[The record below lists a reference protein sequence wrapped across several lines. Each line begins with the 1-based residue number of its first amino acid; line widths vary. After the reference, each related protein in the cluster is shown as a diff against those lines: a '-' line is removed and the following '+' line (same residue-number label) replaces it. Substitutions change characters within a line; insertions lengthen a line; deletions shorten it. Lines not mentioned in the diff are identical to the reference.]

1 MQYRELHPWHVSV
14 TEAQHIQRRL
24 RRHIQVGTYVHDI
37 RYIAGAD
44 ISVAHAT
51 PTVYAGVVVL
61 DYETLAVVERQSIVT
76 TTDFPYIPGLLSFRE
91 APALLQVFAQL
102 DITPDVVVFDG
113 QGIAHPR
120 GLGIASHMGLLL
132 DISAIGCAKS
142 RLTGRYEEPPLTRG
156 THTPLYGVHGEPIG
170 AVLRTKDRTR
180 PVFVSVGHKVALSQ
194 ALEILLHCH
203 RGYRIPEPTRLAD
216 QYVGTHAPDARE
228 KCVTGTSPQCS
239 RECCFFKAVT
249 LC

>member
-1 MQYRELHPWHVSV
+1 MQYRELHSWHVSV
-14 TEAQHIQRRL
+14 TEAQRIQQRL

-44 ISVAHAT
+44 IAIV
-51 PTVYAGVVVL
+51 PTTSTIYAGVVVL
-61 DYETLAVVERQSIVT
+61 DYANLAVVERKSLVSS
-76 TTDFPYIPGLLSFRE
+76 TDFPYIPGLLSFRE

-102 DITPDVVVFDG
+102 DTTPDVVVFDG

-132 DISAIGCAKS
+132 DVPAIGCAKS
-142 RLTGRYEEPPLTRG
+142 RLTGRYEEPPPHRG
-156 THTPLYGVHGEPIG
+156 AHTPLYGGRGQILG

-180 PVFVSVGHKVALSQ
+180 PVFVSVGHKIELSQ
-194 ALEILLHCH
+194 ALDILLHCH

-216 QYVGTHAPDARE
+216 QYVGTIRRMH
-228 KCVTGTSPQCS
+228 GQGG
-239 RECCFFKAVT
+239 
-249 LC
+249 